1 MDDLLP
7 TDPDRIGP
15 YILEGRLGAGGMGQV
30 YLGRSPGGRHVA
42 VKVIRPEHARNP
54 QFRRRFTREVEAA
67 RRVGGFH
74 TAQVIAADPDAASPW
89 LATAYVP
96 GPSLHEVVTT
106 DGPLTPDAL
115 RALGAGLAEG
125 LAAIHECG
133 LVHRDLKPSNVIMAT
148 DGPRIIDFG
157 IARSADASALTSL
170 GVVIGTFAFMSP
182 EQVRADQAG
191 PASDVFSLGAVLG
204 FAATGRGPFDAET
217 IPAIV
222 HRIISEQ
229 PRLGDLSGPLR
240 DTVEA
245 CLAKEPDER
254 PEIADVL
261 AALAR
266 GSQHRAEASD
276 RSDGQSSH
284 NGHGTVMDTTAP
296 VPFAAL
302 DTEPAVQVP
311 TAADQTDAAR
321 PSRRAVLGMAGG
333 AAVLVGGGVIAA
345 TRFGGN
351 GNGGGGGGGG
361 GKNTGSAPKI
371 GDVAEARPL
380 WRSSVPRIDSLI
392 AYDGGVLWMG
402 SRPDS
407 DESAEAV
414 WSFDTAG
421 NTRWRLPLLGLD
433 VLGTRGVCAGVI
445 REGMLYLGAGGPL
458 PVDAASDVDAQVV
471 AVDLARGK
479 RTWSAA
485 VAPHP
490 YYIGSISGGRDG
502 IVYATGSTVERG
514 TFNMVWAVDTASR
527 RKIWEREV
535 TKSEGFGTVVVPRS
549 GDRVFH
555 LMSTYGSGQ
564 QARLQVLNARK
575 NGAPGWTVPL
585 PEAMGDVSQLPNLCP
600 AGGTLVYAADRLTAF
615 DPATGVRIWTKRQ
628 PANGYGGFGI
638 PAANANGSQV
648 FVTTQTEDAAG
659 RTTLTLHALDPRSG
673 DEKWRSSVIPEGKVG
688 LVNLLVADST
698 VYVLVGQRIASD
710 VGYYY
715 EPDDDYRWPF
725 IWAVNAANG
734 KSRWRYTPSETFEAA
749 AGFGRLYVAI
759 GDSITALSV

>member
-7 TDPDRIGP
+7 ADPDRIGP

-54 QFRRRFTREVEAA
+54 QFRRRFAREVEAA
-67 RRVGGFH
+67 RAVGGFH
-74 TAQVIAADPDAASPW
+74 TAQVIGADPDATSPW
-89 LATAYVP
+89 LATAYIP

-125 LAAIHECG
+125 LAAIHARR

-157 IARSADASALTSL
+157 IARSVDASALTSL

-222 HRIISEQ
+222 HRIISEP

-245 CLAKEPDER
+245 CLAKEPDDR
-254 PEIADVL
+254 PAIADVL
-261 AALAR
+261 ARLAPD
-266 GSQHRAEASD
+266 SQDSLDSQVTEVEVVDSR
-276 RSDGQSSH
+276 
-284 NGHGTVMDTTAP
+284 
-296 VPFAAL
+296 VPFATL
-302 DTEPAVQVP
+302 DTEPAALSP
-311 TAADQTDAAR
+311 TAVQTDPAR
-321 PSRRAVLGMAGG
+321 PSRRALLGLAGG
-333 AAVLVGGGVIAA
+333 AAVLIGGGVIAA
-345 TRFGGN
+345 KSL
-351 GNGGGGGGGG
+351 GGGSGDG
-361 GKNTGSAPKI
+361 GKSSGSGSGSGKGTDSGSAPKI

-380 WRSSVPRIDSLI
+380 WQSSVPRIDSLI
-392 AYDGGVLWMG
+392 AYEGGVLWMG

-407 DESAEAV
+407 DKTPEAV

-421 NTRWRLPLLGLD
+421 NTRWKLPLGDLA
-433 VLGTRGVCAGVI
+433 VLATRGVCAGVI
-445 REGMLYLGAGGPL
+445 RDGMLCLGAAGPF
-458 PVDAASDVDAQVV
+458 DATSDVDAQVV
-471 AVDLARGK
+471 AVELASGNRA
-479 RTWSAA
+479 WSAP
-485 VAPHP
+485 VAAPP
-490 YYIGSISGGRDG
+490 FYITSTSGGRNG
-502 IVYATGSTVERG
+502 VVYATGTTDRAGPS
-514 TFNMVWAVDTASR
+514 MVWAVDMASR
-527 RKIWEREV
+527 RKIWQYEFP
-535 TKSEGFGTVVVPRS
+535 KNDGLGTVVVPPS

-555 LMSTYGSGQ
+555 LMSTYDSGQ
-564 QARLQVLNARK
+564 DAGIQMLNAGK
-575 NGAPGWTVPL
+575 KGAPGWKATL
-585 PEAMGDVSQLPNLCP
+585 PEATGDVSRLPNLCP
-600 AGGTLVYAADRLTAF
+600 VGGTLVYAADSLIAL
-615 DPATGVRIWTKRQ
+615 DPATGDRIWTKKQ
-628 PANGYGGFGI
+628 PAKGYGGFGI

-673 DEKWRSSVIPEGKVG
+673 EEKWRSSVTPEGKLR

-710 VGYYY
+710 VGY
-715 EPDDDYRWPF
+715 
-725 IWAVNAANG
+725 
-734 KSRWRYTPSETFEAA
+734 
-749 AGFGRLYVAI
+749 
-759 GDSITALSV
+759 

>member
-7 TDPDRIGP
+7 ADPDQVGP
-15 YILEGRLGAGGMGQV
+15 YVLEGRLGAGGMGQV

-67 RRVGGFH
+67 RLVGGFH
-74 TAQVIAADPDAASPW
+74 TAQVIAADPDATSPW
-89 LATAYVP
+89 LATAYIP

-115 RALGAGLAEG
+115 HALGAGLAEG
-125 LAAIHECG
+125 LAAIHGCG

-157 IARSADASALTSL
+157 IARSVDASALTSL

-222 HRIISEQ
+222 HRIINEP
-229 PRLGDLSGPLR
+229 PRLGNLSGALR

-245 CLAKEPDER
+245 CLAKEPDDR
-254 PEIADVL
+254 PAIADVL
-261 AALAR
+261 AALAPD
-266 GSQHRAEASD
+266 SQVTEVVDSR
-276 RSDGQSSH
+276 
-284 NGHGTVMDTTAP
+284 

-302 DTEPAVQVP
+302 DTEPAALTP
-311 TAADQTDAAR
+311 TAAQPPTAGR
-321 PSRRAVLGMAGG
+321 PSRRAMLGLAGG
-333 AAVLVGGGVIAA
+333 AAALIGGGVIAA
-345 TRFGGN
+345 KSL
-351 GNGGGGGGGG
+351 GG
-361 GKNTGSAPKI
+361 GKGRGTDSDSGSTPKI
-371 GDVAEARPL
+371 ADVAEARPL

-392 AYDGGVLWMG
+392 AHKGGVLWIG
-402 SRPDS
+402 ARPDS

-421 NTRWRLPLLGLD
+421 NTRWRLPLLGVD
-433 VLGTRGVCAGVI
+433 VLGARGVCAGVV
-445 REGMLYLGAGGPL
+445 RDSMLYLGAGGPL

-479 RTWSAA
+479 RTWSAP

-490 YYIGSISGGRDG
+490 YYIGSMSGGRDG
-502 IVYATGSTVERG
+502 IVYATGSTIERG
-514 TFNMVWAVDTASR
+514 NFNMVWAVDIASR
-527 RKIWEREV
+527 RKIWEREFA
-535 TKSEGFGTVVVPRS
+535 KSAGFATVVVPPS
-549 GDRVFH
+549 GNRVFH
-555 LMSTYGSGQ
+555 LLSTYGSGQ

-575 NGAPGWTVPL
+575 KGAPGWTTPL
-585 PEAMGDVSQLPNLCP
+585 PEAMGDVSQLPNLC
-600 AGGTLVYAADRLTAF
+600 ASGGALVYAADRLTAF
-615 DPATGVRIWTKRQ
+615 DPATGDRIWTKKR
-628 PANGYGGFGI
+628 PAKGYGGFGI
-638 PAANANGSQV
+638 PAANANSSQV
-648 FVTTQTEDAAG
+648 FVTTQTADAAG

-673 DEKWRSSVIPEGKVG
+673 EEKWRSSVMPEGKVG

-734 KSRWRYTPSETFEAA
+734 KSRWKHKPSETFEAA
-749 AGFGRLYVAI
+749 AGFGRLYVAT
-759 GDSITALSV
+759 GDSITALSATAGTGRAGE

>member
-7 TDPDRIGP
+7 ADPDQVGP
-15 YILEGRLGAGGMGQV
+15 YVLEGRLGAGGMGQV

-54 QFRRRFTREVEAA
+54 QFRRRFAREVEAA
-67 RRVGGFH
+67 RLVGGFH
-74 TAQVIAADPDAASPW
+74 TAQVIAADPDATSPW
-89 LATAYVP
+89 LATAYIP

-106 DGPLTPDAL
+106 GGPLTPDAL

-125 LAAIHECG
+125 LAAIHGCG

-157 IARSADASALTSL
+157 IARSMDASALTSL

-222 HRIISEQ
+222 HRIISEP
-229 PRLGDLSGPLR
+229 PRLGDLSGALR

-245 CLAKEPDER
+245 CLAKEPDDR
-254 PEIADVL
+254 PAIADVL
-261 AALAR
+261 TALAPD
-266 GSQHRAEASD
+266 SQVTEVVDSR
-276 RSDGQSSH
+276 
-284 NGHGTVMDTTAP
+284 

-302 DTEPAVQVP
+302 DTEPAVQTP
-311 TAADQTDAAR
+311 TAAQPPTAGL
-321 PSRRAVLGMAGG
+321 PSRRAVLGLAGG
-333 AAVLVGGGVIAA
+333 AAVLIGGGVIA
-345 TRFGGN
+345 TKSL
-351 GNGGGGGGGG
+351 GG
-361 GKNTGSAPKI
+361 GKDRSTDSDSTPTI

-380 WRSSVPRIDSLI
+380 WRSSIPRIDSLI

-402 SRPDS
+402 ARPDS

-421 NTRWRLPLLGLD
+421 NPRWKLPLLGLD
-433 VLGTRGVCAGVI
+433 TLGTRGVCAGVI

-479 RTWSAA
+479 RAWSAA

-490 YYIGSISGGRDG
+490 YYIGSMSGGRDG
-502 IVYATGSTVERG
+502 IVYATGSTIERG
-514 TFNMVWAVDTASR
+514 NFNMVWAVDIASR
-527 RKIWEREV
+527 RKIWERKFD
-535 TKSEGFGTVVVPRS
+535 KSAGFATVVVPPS
-549 GDRVFH
+549 GNRVFH
-555 LMSTYGSGQ
+555 LLSTYSSGQ

-575 NGAPGWTVPL
+575 KGAPGWTTPL
-585 PEAMGDVSQLPNLCP
+585 PEALGNVSELPNLC
-600 AGGTLVYAADRLTAF
+600 ALGDTLIYAADRLVAF
-615 DPATGVRIWTKRQ
+615 DPATGARIWTKKQ
-628 PANGYGGFGI
+628 PAKGYGGFGI
-638 PAANANGSQV
+638 PAANPNGSQV
-648 FVTTQTEDAAG
+648 FVTTQTADADG

-698 VYVLVGQRIASD
+698 VYVLVGQRIATD

-715 EPDDDYRWPF
+715 QPDDDYRWPF

-734 KSRWRYTPSETFEAA
+734 KSRWRYKPSETFEAA

-759 GDSITALSV
+759 GDSISALSATAAAGRAGEASE

>member
-7 TDPDRIGP
+7 ADPDQIGP
-15 YILEGRLGAGGMGQV
+15 YVLEGRLGAGGMGQV

-54 QFRRRFTREVEAA
+54 QFRRRFAREVEAA
-67 RRVGGFH
+67 RLVGGFH
-74 TAQVIAADPDAASPW
+74 TAQVIAADPDAPSPW
-89 LATAYVP
+89 LATAYIP

-106 DGPLTPDAL
+106 GGPLAPDAL

-125 LAAIHECG
+125 LAAIHGCG
-133 LVHRDLKPSNVIMAT
+133 LVHRDLKPGNVIMAD

-204 FAATGRGPFDAET
+204 FAATGHGPFDAET

-222 HRIISEQ
+222 HRIISEP
-229 PRLGDLSGPLR
+229 PRLGGLSGALR

-245 CLAKEPDER
+245 CLAKEPDDR
-254 PEIADVL
+254 PGIADVL
-261 AALAR
+261 ARLAP
-266 GSQHRAEASD
+266 S
-276 RSDGQSSH
+276 GQERPGSH
-284 NGHGTVMDTTAP
+284 NGHGTVVDPTAP
-296 VPFAAL
+296 VPLAAR
-302 DTEPAVQVP
+302 DTEPAAVQPP
-311 TAADQTDAAR
+311 TTADRTHVAR
-321 PSRRAVLGMAGG
+321 PSRRAILGMAGG
-333 AAVLVGGGVIAA
+333 AAVLIGGGVIAA
-345 TRFGGN
+345 KGF
-351 GNGGGGGGGG
+351 GGGGDGGG
-361 GKNTGSAPKI
+361 GKGTGPVPKI
-371 GDVAEARPL
+371 DDVAEARPL

-402 SRPDS
+402 ARPDS

-421 NTRWRLPLLGLD
+421 NPRWKLPLLGLD
-433 VLGTRGVCAGVI
+433 TLGTRGVCAGVI
-445 REGMLYLGAGGPL
+445 REGMLCLGAGGPL
-458 PVDAASDVDAQVV
+458 PVDASSDADAQVV

-479 RTWSAA
+479 RAWSAP

-502 IVYATGSTVERG
+502 IVYATGSTIERG
-514 TFNMVWAVDTASR
+514 TFNMVWAVDIASR
-527 RKIWEREV
+527 RKIWEREFN
-535 TKSEGFGTVVVPRS
+535 KAEGFGTVVVPPS
-549 GDRVFH
+549 GNRVFH
-555 LMSTYGSGQ
+555 LLSTYGGGQ
-564 QARLQVLNARK
+564 QARLQVLSARK
-575 NGAPGWTVPL
+575 QGAPGWTAPL
-585 PEAMGDVSQLPNLCP
+585 PEATGNVSELPNLC
-600 AGGTLVYAADRLTAF
+600 AVGDTLIYAADRLIAV
-615 DPATGVRIWTKRQ
+615 DPATGVRIWTKRR
-628 PANGYGGFGI
+628 PAKAYGGFGI

-673 DEKWRSSVIPEGKVG
+673 EEKWRSSVIPEGKVG

-698 VYVLVGQRIASD
+698 VYVLVGQRIATD

-715 EPDDDYRWPF
+715 QPDDDYRWPF

-734 KSRWRYTPSETFEAA
+734 KSRWRYRPSETFEAA
-749 AGFGRLYVAI
+749 AGFGRVYVAI
-759 GDSITALSV
+759 GDSVTALSATGK